1 MILKKKRSQGSDA
14 FNAQLL
20 SLRAMVVSKKG
31 SDGWMQ
37 CVPLENLFHPWQG
50 MWGDITFWPV
60 LFLRYRLN
68 PRRSQVLDQKLGCD
82 WPTWYEG
89 QQGAGGER
97 KLFLLTSSGFL
108 SQHTWAC
115 SSWRVPRLSKGR
127 GCGSHVRQHWRWAE
141 EGGTDRSWG
150 QPLVCATNPARQ
162 EHSCHPSLLTV
173 PGPQQLL

>member
-37 CVPLENLFHPWQG
+37 CVPLENLFHQWQG

-60 LFLRYRLN
+60 LFPRYRLN

-82 WPTWYEG
+82 WPTWYERQG
-89 QQGAGGER
+89 GAGGER
-97 KLFLLTSSGFL
+97 KLFILTSSGFL
-108 SQHTWAC
+108 SQTHMSLLLLKSAQA
-115 SSWRVPRLSKGR
+115 VPGQRLRLPRAPALEMGR
-127 GCGSHVRQHWRWAE
+127 GGWHW
-141 EGGTDRSWG
+141 
-150 QPLVCATNPARQ
+150 
-162 EHSCHPSLLTV
+162 SLLGAA
-173 PGPQQLL
+173 PGLCHKPR